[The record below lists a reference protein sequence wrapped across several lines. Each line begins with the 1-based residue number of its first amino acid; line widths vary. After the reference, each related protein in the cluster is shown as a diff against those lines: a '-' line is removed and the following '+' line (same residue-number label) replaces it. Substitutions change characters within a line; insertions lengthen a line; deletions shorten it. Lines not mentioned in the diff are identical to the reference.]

1 MAVSGERSTA
11 KALARR
17 SSHSDSKNQLP
28 QSLERIRQHD
38 AFEKHAQQRVE
49 AIIVGPDT
57 FFVQQ
62 RQQLAALAAKYRMPA
77 MYPLQEHVEAGGLMS
92 YGHDV
97 AHNFHLAAT
106 YVDRIFRGA
115 DPADLAVEQNSKFQL
130 VINGKAAK
138 GLGLSIPSDL
148 LFLADRVI
156 E

>member
-1 MAVSGERSTA
+1 MLSAN
-11 KALARR
+11 ARTPR
-17 SSHSDSKNQLP
+17 EIDA
-28 QSLERIRQHD
+28 

-62 RQQLAALAAKYRMPA
+62 RQQLAALAAKHRMPA

-130 VINGKAAK
+130 VIN
-138 GLGLSIPSDL
+138 
-148 LFLADRVI
+148 RVGERPTGTRI
-156 E
+156 ASRSPDSPPKLRHRTRRNQWK